1 MFLNDPVRQIPN
13 IFSVFILLLKR
24 SLLQIYGNKTRFVMD
39 QILNFFC
46 GSFLPAAV
54 SNYRYI
60 GSPPQELCLIVPMIL
75 HPYCKLPLDNLQNL
89 ATFMILG
96 LTFCGIYT
104 VADIP
109 RLIAASFI
117 FSISF
122 IMFYSNETK
131 FCDHYLIILLSYFAA
146 WSSGYFLSII
156 VSKEQI
162 GLAGTAF
169 ALSWGLVFGGSNP
182 TLTQVKSNS
191 SYARIRWLWEI
202 SAQRWAIEAAY
213 LKEIWSRAWHEIHDT
228 PLNFTYKFDEYN
240 ECLRNICL
248 IALCWF
254 LLAFLALKLINRD
267 KQK

>member
-1 MFLNDPVRQIPN
+1 MFLNDPVRQTPN

-24 SLLQIYGNKTRFVMD
+24 SLLQI
-39 QILNFFC
+39 
-46 GSFLPAAV
+46 SAV

-60 GSPPQELCLIVPMIL
+60 GSLPQELCLIMPMIL

-96 LTFCGIYT
+96 LTFCGIYNSST
-104 VADIP
+104 TFGCEKVVYWREISSGMSAIP
-109 RLIAASFI
+109 
-117 FSISF
+117 
-122 IMFYSNETK
+122 
-131 FCDHYLIILLSYFAA
+131 YFAA
-146 WSSGYFLSII
+146 WSS
-156 VSKEQI
+156 
-162 GLAGTAF
+162 
-169 ALSWGLVFGGSNP
+169 GSNP